1 MKNRIINYF
10 IQGLLYT
17 TPLALTAYVLIWA
30 LSSLDSIIP
39 FDIPGLGL
47 LTLLVGVTLIGFLG
61 NFAVKTPLVKL
72 VDGLLEKV
80 PLVKL
85 VYSSTKDV
93 MKSLTGKKK
102 GFENAV
108 LVRMAPDSEVC
119 KVGFV
124 TDDTLKELGNAPEGY
139 VMVYVPLALTI
150 MGDMYVVPPSYVEP
164 LNGKTGDIMKYIIA
178 GGRYRAR
185 IARGLTPPRTLDA
198 DLPLALEHARK
209 RRIDDAE
216 RQGRPKSVHGESI
229 DPIARKQHDSGVDY
243 QQKEAKSEHGQWD
256 RKDD

>member
-1 MKNRIINYF
+1 MKNRIVNYF

-47 LTLLVGVTLIGFLG
+47 LTLLVGVTLVGFLG

-108 LVRMAPDSEVC
+108 LVRMAPDSEVR

-124 TDDTLKELGNAPEGY
+124 TDDTLRELGNAPEGY
-139 VMVYVPLALTI
+139 VMFYVPLPLTI
-150 MGDMYVVPPSYVEP
+150 MGDMYEVPPSYFEQLKRGGEP
-164 LNGKTGDIMKYIIA
+164 WLH
-178 GGRYRAR
+178 GR
-185 IARGLTPPRTLDA
+185 
-198 DLPLALEHARK
+198 
-209 RRIDDAE
+209 
-216 RQGRPKSVHGESI
+216 
-229 DPIARKQHDSGVDY
+229 
-243 QQKEAKSEHGQWD
+243 
-256 RKDD
+256 

>member
-17 TPLALTAYVLIWA
+17 TPLALTGYVLYWA
-30 LSSLDSIIP
+30 LSRLDSILP

-47 LTLLVGVTLIGFLG
+47 LTLLVGITLVGFLG
-61 NFAVKTPLVKL
+61 NFMVKN
-72 VDGLLEKV
+72 

-108 LVRMAPDSEVC
+108 LVRMAPDSEVR

-124 TDDTLKELGNAPEGY
+124 TDDTLKELGNAPEGF

-150 MGDMYVVPPSYVEP
+150 MGDMYVVPQTYVEQ

-178 GGRYRAR
+178 GG
-185 IARGLTPPRTLDA
+185 
-198 DLPLALEHARK
+198 
-209 RRIDDAE
+209 
-216 RQGRPKSVHGESI
+216 V
-229 DPIARKQHDSGVDY
+229 V
-243 QQKEAKSEHGQWD
+243 GQA
-256 RKDD
+256 

>member
-1 MKNRIINYF
+1 MKNRLFNYF
-10 IQGLLYT
+10 VQGLLYT
-17 TPLALTAYVLIWA
+17 TPLALTIYVLYWA
-30 LSSLDSIIP
+30 LSRLDSLIP
-39 FDIPGLGL
+39 FKIPGLGL
-47 LTLLVGVTLIGFLG
+47 LTLLIGVTLIGYLG
-61 NFAVKTPLVKL
+61 NFAVRNPLVKL
-72 VDGLLEKV
+72 LDGLLEKV

-108 LVRMAPDSEVC
+108 LVRMSPESEVR

-150 MGDMYVVPPSYVEP
+150 MGDMYVVPQSYVEP

-178 GGRYRAR
+178 GGVV
-185 IARGLTPPRTLDA
+185 G
-198 DLPLALEHARK
+198 
-209 RRIDDAE
+209 
-216 RQGRPKSVHGESI
+216 
-229 DPIARKQHDSGVDY
+229 
-243 QQKEAKSEHGQWD
+243 
-256 RKDD
+256 

>member
-17 TPLALTAYVLIWA
+17 TPLALTAYVLILA

-47 LTLLVGVTLIGFLG
+47 LTLLVGVTLVGFLG

-108 LVRMAPDSEVC
+108 LVRMAPDSEVR

-178 GGRYRAR
+178 GGVT
-185 IARGLTPPRTLDA
+185 G
-198 DLPLALEHARK
+198 
-209 RRIDDAE
+209 
-216 RQGRPKSVHGESI
+216 QG
-229 DPIARKQHDSGVDY
+229 
-243 QQKEAKSEHGQWD
+243 
-256 RKDD
+256 

>member
-1 MKNRIINYF
+1 MKNRIVNYF

-17 TPLALTAYVLIWA
+17 TPLALTAYVLFWA
-30 LSSLDSIIP
+30 LSTLDSLIP

-47 LTLLVGVTLIGFLG
+47 LTLLVGVTIVGFLG
-61 NFAVKTPLVKL
+61 NFAVRTPLVKL

-108 LVRMAPDSEVC
+108 LVRMAPDSEVR

-150 MGDMYVVPPSYVEP
+150 MGDMYVVPPSYIEP

-178 GGRYRAR
+178 GGVT
-185 IARGLTPPRTLDA
+185 G
-198 DLPLALEHARK
+198 
-209 RRIDDAE
+209 
-216 RQGRPKSVHGESI
+216 QG
-229 DPIARKQHDSGVDY
+229 
-243 QQKEAKSEHGQWD
+243 
-256 RKDD
+256 

>member
-1 MKNRIINYF
+1 MKKRLFNYF

-17 TPLALTAYVLIWA
+17 TPLALTVYVLYWA
-30 LSSLDSIIP
+30 LSRLDSLIP
-39 FDIPGLGL
+39 LKIPGLGL
-47 LTLLVGVTLIGFLG
+47 LTLLVGITLIGFLG
-61 NFAVKTPLVKL
+61 NFAVRNPLVKL

-108 LVRMAPDSEVC
+108 LVRMSPESEVR

-124 TDDTLKELGNAPEGY
+124 TDDTLKELGNAPEGH

-150 MGDMYVVPPSYVEP
+150 MGDMYVVPKSYVEP
-164 LNGKTGDIMKYIIA
+164 LNGKTGDIMKYIVA
-178 GGRYRAR
+178 GGVVR
-185 IARGLTPPRTLDA
+185 
-198 DLPLALEHARK
+198 
-209 RRIDDAE
+209 
-216 RQGRPKSVHGESI
+216 
-229 DPIARKQHDSGVDY
+229 
-243 QQKEAKSEHGQWD
+243 
-256 RKDD
+256 